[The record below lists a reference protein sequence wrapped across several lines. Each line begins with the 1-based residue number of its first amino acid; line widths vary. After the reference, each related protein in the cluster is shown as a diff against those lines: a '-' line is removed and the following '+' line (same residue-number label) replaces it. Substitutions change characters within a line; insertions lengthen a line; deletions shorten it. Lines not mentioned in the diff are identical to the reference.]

1 MVCIYTL
8 NHTLIWVKGSR
19 FNSGHIWPLCVETLF
34 PRWTVHFRLN
44 WLLMFQKPTGWILYS
59 RRQSITRKRVQVFYQ
74 LTNKE
79 VGLNKFTINS
89 WKRKFNWQVWLM
101 KAIRKKVSQ
110 RTVSERHKWISRY
123 PTGGLL
129 HQKLGIRKDILL
141 RLWQPYLWTD
151 VSTAVRLAPDMRLS
165 ISREY
170 CFSVAYWYATKRQRS
185 KESSQ
190 HGVAASCN

>member
-1 MVCIYTL
+1 
-8 NHTLIWVKGSR
+8 
-19 FNSGHIWPLCVETLF
+19 
-34 PRWTVHFRLN
+34 
-44 WLLMFQKPTGWILYS
+44 
-59 RRQSITRKRVQVFYQ
+59 
-74 LTNKE
+74 
-79 VGLNKFTINS
+79 
-89 WKRKFNWQVWLM
+89 M

-151 VSTAVRLAPDMRLS
+151 VSTAVRLAPHMRLS

-170 CFSVAYWYATKRQRS
+170 CFSVAY
-185 KESSQ
+185 
-190 HGVAASCN
+190 